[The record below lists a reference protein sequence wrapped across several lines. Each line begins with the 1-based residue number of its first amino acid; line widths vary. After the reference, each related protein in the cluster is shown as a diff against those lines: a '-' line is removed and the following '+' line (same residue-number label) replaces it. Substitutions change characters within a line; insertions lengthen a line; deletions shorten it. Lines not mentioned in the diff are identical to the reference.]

1 MKKILILYAAYG
13 GGHLSAAKSLKNYID
28 KNYQNVETNLV
39 DCMKYI
45 NKPIEKITTS
55 AYKEMAKKAPW
66 VWKKVYYNS
75 EKGLLGKFSS
85 TTNKFMSHKL
95 LHLFEDYKPDLVIST
110 HPFGTQ
116 MTEYLKKKNKV
127 NCKLATIL
135 TDFAPHDQW
144 LVGNEY
150 GDYYFVSHEKMKE
163 SLIKDFRVDE
173 SKVYATGI
181 PLSERFS
188 QKFDTNEIYNLFEL
202 DKNKKT
208 ILFFGGGEF
217 GLGKE
222 KTVAILKTLTNH
234 LDKYQIIAVS
244 GRNPKMN
251 TAFKNLANEL
261 GNPSS
266 LKIFDYITNVPEA
279 MHISDL
285 VITKPGGLTTTESL
299 ASHLPILVINP
310 IPGQEEENAEFLVQA
325 GVAIWLKSSDNSD
338 EVITKLLNSPNKLEK
353 MRNNTEKLAHIDSTK
368 NICEI
373 LKKDLF

>member
-45 NKPIEKITTS
+45 NKPIEKITTG

-75 EKGLLGKFSS
+75 EKGLLGRFSS

-251 TAFKNLANEL
+251 SAFKNLANEL

-338 EVITKLLNSPNKLEK
+338 EVITKLLNSPNNLEE